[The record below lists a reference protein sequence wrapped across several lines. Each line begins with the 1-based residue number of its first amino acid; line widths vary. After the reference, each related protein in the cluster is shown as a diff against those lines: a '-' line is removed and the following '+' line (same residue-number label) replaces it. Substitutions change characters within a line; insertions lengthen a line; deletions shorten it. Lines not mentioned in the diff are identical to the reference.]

1 MDNYNDIPRSKDVTY
16 KDGNT
21 TVKIVAP
28 KISEEER
35 LKNWKDICDTA
46 TMIIRNMIERGEV

>member
-1 MDNYNDIPRSKDVTY
+1 MDNKIIPKTHDMEV
-16 KDGNT
+16 KIGNT
-21 TVKIVAP
+21 IIKVVAP

-35 LKNWKDICDTA
+35 LKNWKELCDTA